1 MYRMKLFVA
10 LAAAAAFASVAVV
23 AAVAGGAATVGMKV
37 AIAKSSG
44 VSCSGSDAYSTR
56 QKAQAWSS

>member
-23 AAVAGGAATVGMKV
+23 AGGAATVGMKV
-37 AIAKSSG
+37 AIAKSGG

-56 QKAQAWSS
+56 QEAPAWSS